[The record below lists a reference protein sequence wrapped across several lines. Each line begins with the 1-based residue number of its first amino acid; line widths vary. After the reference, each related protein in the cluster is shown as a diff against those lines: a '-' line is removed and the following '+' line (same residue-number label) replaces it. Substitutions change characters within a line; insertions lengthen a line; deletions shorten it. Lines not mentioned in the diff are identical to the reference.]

1 MLSNRNLL
9 AAALVVGLAVGG
21 FFLFKS
27 QTATDET
34 GPAVLIEV
42 IVPDLE
48 EN

>member
-27 QTATDET
+27 QTATEEA
-34 GPAVLIEV
+34 PAVLIEV
-42 IVPDLE
+42 VVPDLE